1 MVNLVKS
8 ISPKIKSLKE
18 ASSRNSESSQEGS
31 FHDVTLEEL
40 GYKSE
45 LKREFSYFSAY
56 SFAVSASGLFG
67 SVATT
72 FYYPLL
78 AGGSA
83 AAVWCWL
90 ISGFGCM
97 CLALSVAELVS
108 SYPTSGGLYYA
119 CSRVYPDHVA
129 PLMCWVDGYLNI
141 AGQICGVASTAYGA
155 AGMLLMI
162 VTIGTDGDYVA
173 STGATI
179 GVMAGILVFEA
190 IISIL
195 PTKYLEKCTKWYVVF
210 HFLALAAGIISLLV
224 MTDKDHNHQF
234 RNDAKYVFT
243 NITPTSGWTP
253 KGFSFL
259 FGFLCVNWVMTDYDA
274 TSHITEE
281 MRTPELMGPW
291 AISMAMLSTYLLGF
305 AYCVVLCF
313 CMGDPANIVNA
324 QQPVIQIYYNALGRD
339 GAIAFGVFM
348 FVINLFIGFCA
359 LQAASRTVWSQ
370 ARDKMYPG
378 IGSKILYN
386 VNPLT
391 KTPVNAVIFLTVLCI
406 AINLIALGS
415 EQTIDAIFDTT
426 AVALDISYCIPIA
439 GKLIYPQIHKKG
451 PWNLGI
457 FSYFVNGWACLWTL
471 FVSIIFFFP
480 TSMPA
485 TKENMNYCVI
495 FFVFVIAASLLVWV
509 CGGFKLYKGP
519 AKTAPNPEDE
529 FDAAKNRGKVE
540 INPEDSAELSSN

>member
-1 MVNLVKS
+1 MVNIVKS

-18 ASSRNSESSQEGS
+18 SSSRNSESSREGS
-31 FHDVTLEEL
+31 VHDVGLEEL

-56 SFAVSASGLFG
+56 SFAVSCSGLFG
-67 SVATT
+67 TVATT
-72 FYYPLL
+72 LSYPLI

-108 SYPTSGGLYYA
+108 AYPTSGGLYYA
-119 CSRVYPDHVA
+119 CSRVYPDNVS

-141 AGQICGVASTAYGA
+141 AGQICGVASTGYGA
-155 AGMLLMI
+155 ASMLLML
-162 VTIGTDGDYVA
+162 VTIGTDHSYEPT
-173 STGATI
+173 TGATI
-179 GVMAGILVFEA
+179 GVMAGILAFEGF
-190 IISIL
+190 ISCL

-210 HFLALAAGIISLLV
+210 HFLALFAGGIALLV
-224 MTDKDHNHQF
+224 MTSANYNHQY

-243 NITPTSGWTP
+243 NIETDSGWSP

-291 AISMAMLSTYLLGF
+291 AISMAMLSTYVLGF
-305 AYCVVLCF
+305 LYIIAICF
-313 CMGDPANIVNA
+313 SMGDPKDILDA
-324 QQPVIQIYYNALGRD
+324 QQPVIQIYYNAIGRN

-348 FVINLFIGFCA
+348 FVVNIFVGLCA
-359 LQAASRTVWSQ
+359 LQAASRTMWSQ

-391 KTPVNAVIFLTVLCI
+391 KTPVNSVIFLTILCI
-406 AINLIALGS
+406 LINLIALGS
-415 EQTIDAIFDTT
+415 SETINAIFDTT
-426 AVALDISYCIPIA
+426 AVALDISYCIPVA
-439 GKLIYPQIHKKG
+439 GKLIFPHHKKG
-451 PWNLGI
+451 PWNLGK
-457 FSYFVNGWACLWTL
+457 FSPFVNGWACAWTL

-480 TSMPA
+480 STMPT
-485 TKENMNYCVI
+485 TKETMNYCVV
-495 FFVFVIAASLLVWV
+495 FFVFIIGASLLVWV
-509 CGGFKLYKGP
+509 CGGFKLYTGP
-519 AKTAPNPEDE
+519 AKTAVNPEDE
-529 FDAAKNRGKVE
+529 FEKSRTRGHIDIK
-540 INPEDSAELSSN
+540 PDDSAESVTSK